1 MALVFVWVSFNI
13 KIIFMFILIS
23 DETGTFDEDDLEIIP
38 SWLFF
43 DAESGDDSSLLIHCN
58 YDCIIERPSCDEIS
72 INLPGRKRPVPPPRP
87 TRALDYIQVILFL
100 HYENIFI
107 ISLAFQWYPSELC

>member
-1 MALVFVWVSFNI
+1 
-13 KIIFMFILIS
+13 MFILIS

-58 YDCIIERPSCDEIS
+58 YDCIIERPSCDEVSIS
-72 INLPGRKRPVPPPRP
+72 LPGRKRPVPPPRP
-87 TRALDYIQVILFL
+87 TRALDYILVKYF
-100 HYENIFI
+100 YEI
-107 ISLAFQWYPSELC
+107 